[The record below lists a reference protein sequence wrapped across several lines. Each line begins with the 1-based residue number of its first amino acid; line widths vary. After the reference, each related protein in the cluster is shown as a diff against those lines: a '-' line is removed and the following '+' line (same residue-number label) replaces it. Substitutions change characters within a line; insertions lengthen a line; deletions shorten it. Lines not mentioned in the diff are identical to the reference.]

1 MGWGKCRKPPSAGS
15 RAGPALTFSSS
26 RYKYLWHINRISI
39 NSNSTPCSNL
49 IDINYVRLHQLWSLV
64 QMCGIWLS
72 VQVLNSTFGFSFS
85 YFYTSYSSSYSSSSP
100 SSSSS
105 SLESL
110 YSSSFCSPSSSP
122 SFSPLS
128 PSSESTDSYYSYSFY
143 YFTIFYTNLSFTYTI
158 CCST

>member
-15 RAGPALTFSSS
+15 RAGPALTLSSF
-26 RYKYLWHINRISI
+26 RYKYWWHISRISI
-39 NSNSTPCSNL
+39 NRNSTPCSNL

-72 VQVLNSTFGFSFS
+72 VQVLSSTFGFSFS
-85 YFYTSYSSSYSSSSP
+85 YFYTSYSSSSSSSSP
-100 SSSSS
+100 SSS

-110 YSSSFCSPSSSP
+110 YSSSLSSPSSSP
-122 SFSPLS
+122 SFSSLS

-143 YFTIFYTNLSFTYTI
+143 YFTIFYTNLCFTYTI
-158 CCST
+158 CCSA